1 MNVQQQGWDNITTW
15 ELVLPPSRPS
25 KMHLD
30 WFRLQLQPRDRAQP
44 IAILGSTPE
53 LRDLAFEEGF
63 KHIFVFERNASMY
76 SNMGQ
81 LRVHHNS
88 EHWIKGDWLTQ
99 LPNYPNTFGA
109 ILSDLTS
116 GNIEYEA
123 RLDFYQAIATSL
135 APTGNFLDKVLSHDK
150 PLFEIDEAL
159 ACYESMP
166 INLDTINRFNCE
178 VFFYS
183 TLIEKFGCV
192 DTTAFYEDLRQRTE
206 IPRLLRILKELPKIT
221 PPGMKWYY
229 GQPWTRVSGYC
240 KRSLALVSEVAE
252 HQSSPYARG
261 LRLVT
266 WSRR

>member
-1 MNVQQQGWDNITTW
+1 MNVQQGWNNITTW

-25 KMHLD
+25 NTHLG
-30 WFRLQLQPRDRAQP
+30 WFRSRLQCRSRAEP

-76 SNMGQ
+76 RNMSQ
-81 LRVHHNS
+81 LRVHQTR
-88 EHWIKGDWLTQ
+88 EQWVKGDWLTQ
-99 LPNYPNTFGA
+99 LPQYPNTFGA

-116 GNIEYEA
+116 GNIEYDA
-123 RLDFYQAIATSL
+123 RPDFYQAIATSL
-135 APTGNFLDKVLSHDK
+135 VPTGNFLDKILSHDQ
-150 PLFEIDEAL
+150 PLFGLEETL
-159 ACYESMP
+159 AYYESAP
-166 INLDTINRFNCE
+166 INLDTVNRFNCE

-183 TLIEKFGCV
+183 GLIEKFGCV

-206 IPRLLRILKELPKIT
+206 VPRILRILKELPKIT

-229 GQPWTRVSGYC
+229 GQPWARVSGYC
-240 KRSLALVSEVAE
+240 RRSMTLVSEVAE
-252 HQSSPYARG
+252 HESSPYARG